1 MTTINTDLRRERERC
16 SFDPMEFT
24 NFWDGSKAKTLH
36 RHELENFFLSDPIL
50 HDKIPAIYKS
60 HKEIYEEAIMKGC
73 RVLQKVQQLHDSG
86 KGSMDV
92 FSQILGGM
100 LGSAI
105 LKDGNPLT
113 LHYVMFI
120 PAIMGQGTVEQQGY
134 WISRAWSCNII
145 GTYAQTELGHGTFI
159 RGLETTATYDPET
172 KEFVL
177 NSPTLTS
184 YKWWPGGLGHTAN
197 YAIVVA
203 QLYTKG
209 ECRGIHAFIV
219 QLRDENT
226 HEPLS
231 GIKIGEIGTKLGMNA
246 TNNGFLGFENVRIP
260 REHMLMKNSQVL
272 EDGTYVKAPS
282 DKLTYGTMMFVRVV
296 LVRDISNYLSKA
308 VTIAIRYSAVRRQSQ
323 IKPDEPESQIMDYV
337 TQQYK
342 LFPNLAA
349 CFAFRMCADWIW
361 EMYNNVTAELDQ
373 GELERLPELHA
384 LSCCL
389 KAVASSDGATGIEQ
403 LRLACGGHGYMDA
416 SNLPATYGLVTAT
429 CTYEGENTV
438 MLLQTA
444 RYLVKAWRQAI
455 GGEPLPPTVGYLAV
469 LSRGIRLFF
478 VHFAYRVTFRQII
491 DIFSSHIISLH
502 FCTNDFDF
510 FIYLAA
516 ANCDI
521 FGKIRLATE
530 NMDRR
535 IRSGTSPED
544 AWNKTSIELAHC
556 AESHCRAFLVMRF
569 VENVRGLTSVSKQ
582 LREVLMQL
590 CELYSIYW
598 VLQRLGDFLRFSCL
612 NNEDV
617 PALQTRF
624 EEMLTA
630 IRPNAVGIV
639 DGFNIRDEILASA
652 LGAYDGNVYQR
663 LFDEAMKSPLNQESV
678 NQSFH
683 KYLKPFL
690 KSNL

>member
-1 MTTINTDLRRERERC
+1 MTMTINADLRRERERC
-16 SFDPMEFT
+16 SFDPMELT
-24 NFWDGSKAKTLH
+24 NFWDGSKAKTSH

-50 HDKIPAIYKS
+50 HDRIPAKYKS
-60 HKEIYEEAIMKGC
+60 HKEIYEGAIMKGC

-86 KGSMDV
+86 KGGMDV

-159 RGLETTATYDPET
+159 RGLETTATYDSET

-219 QLRDENT
+219 QLRNENT
-226 HEPLS
+226 HEPLP

-384 LSCCL
+384 LACCL

-438 MLLQTA
+438 LLLQTA

-455 GGEPLPPTVGYLAV
+455 GGESLPPTVGYLAV
-469 LSRGIRLFF
+469 LSRGVKQRPWKNTLSCI
-478 VHFAYRVTFRQII
+478 VQAHQAV
-491 DIFSSHIISLH
+491 
-502 FCTNDFDF
+502 
-510 FIYLAA
+510 AA
-516 ANCDI
+516 
-521 FGKIRLATE
+521 GKIRLATE

-535 IRSGTSPED
+535 IRSGTASED
-544 AWNKTSIELAHC
+544 AWNETSIELAHC

-617 PALQTRF
+617 PALQARF
-624 EEMLTA
+624 EEMLAA

>member
-1 MTTINTDLRRERERC
+1 MGPVNPDLQRERERC
-16 SFDPMEFT
+16 SFKSIELT
-24 NFWDGSKAKTLH
+24 HFWDGSSTRTAQ
-36 RHELENFFLSDPIL
+36 RHELEDFFLSDPLL
-50 HDKIPAIYKS
+50 HDKTPAKYKS
-60 HKEIYEEAIMKGC
+60 HKEIYEDAIMKGC
-73 RVLQKVQQLHDSG
+73 RAIEKVQQLQESG
-86 KGSMDV
+86 RAGMDV
-92 FSQILGGM
+92 FSQILGGL

-113 LHYVMFI
+113 LHFVMFI
-120 PAIMGQGTVEQQGY
+120 PAIMGQGTSDQQGY

-159 RGLETTATYDPET
+159 RGLETTATYDPST
-172 KEFVL
+172 KEFIL

-184 YKWWPGGLGHTAN
+184 YKWWPGGLGQTAN
-197 YAIVVA
+197 YAVVVA

-209 ECRGIHAFIV
+209 ECRGIHPFIV
-219 QLRDENT
+219 QLRQEDT
-226 HEPLS
+226 HEPLP

-260 REHMLMKNSQVL
+260 RENMLMKNSKVL

-296 LVRDISNYLSKA
+296 LVRDIASYLSKA
-308 VTIAIRYSAVRRQSQ
+308 ATIAVRYSAVRRQSQ
-323 IKPDEPESQIMDYV
+323 IKPDEPEPQIMDYV

-349 CFAFRMCADWIW
+349 CYAFRISADWIW
-361 EMYNNVTAELDQ
+361 DMYNNVTAELDQ

-384 LSCCL
+384 LACCL
-389 KAVASSDGATGIEQ
+389 KAVASSDAATGIEQ

-438 MLLQTA
+438 LLLQTA
-444 RYLVKAWRQAI
+444 RYLVKAWRQAVS
-455 GGEPLPPTVGYLAV
+455 GQRLPLTVEYLGV
-469 LSRGIRLFF
+469 LSRGIKQQRWNNTLSCI
-478 VHFAYRVTFRQII
+478 VTAHQAV
-491 DIFSSHIISLH
+491 
-502 FCTNDFDF
+502 
-510 FIYLAA
+510 AA
-516 ANCDI
+516 
-521 FGKIRLATE
+521 GKIRLATE
-530 NMDRR
+530 NMDQR
-535 IRSGTSPED
+535 IRAGVSPED
-544 AWNKTSIELAHC
+544 AWNQTSIELAHC
-556 AESHCRAFLVMRF
+556 AESHCRAFIVMRF
-569 VENVRGLTSVSKQ
+569 VETIMNLTSLSKECHQ
-582 LREVLMQL
+582 VLMQL

-612 NNEDV
+612 DTKDV
-617 PALQTRF
+617 PVLQARF
-624 EEMLTA
+624 EEMLAA

-639 DGFNIRDEILASA
+639 DGFDIRDEILASA
-652 LGAYDGNVYQR
+652 LGAYDGNVYMR
-663 LFDEAMKSPLNQESV
+663 LFEEAMKSPLNQESV

-690 KSNL
+690 LKSSL